1 MSKVT
6 NYVNKAIQRIKLSQ
20 NRALTNFGLRVFTHN
35 KKFKDVTIKKDIP
48 YGQSK
53 LQKYDMIAPNNF
65 LDEKI
70 PVVFY
75 VHGGSWCGGD
85 KYGYTMFCKK
95 LVKKGYIAVN
105 LNYRLMPKVSIRTC
119 IADCIKAIKH
129 FYQNHTEILK
139 SENLKITA
147 DFENVYFVGDSAGA
161 HIVSLI
167 AAKKTAGKL
176 RLKMNISAL
185 GLYYGVYN
193 FENISHDPSPIMT
206 DLDKYWKSI
215 YSDTSD
221 LYKEMSTT
229 NFVTEK
235 FPATFM
241 TSGEIDKLHFQSEVM
256 YRLLKYNKVKV
267 EYLSFEKYRQDAR
280 HAFLNAPFL
289 PSAKEAFS
297 NLTKFFKENKNN

>member
-1 MSKVT
+1 MSKVS
-6 NYVNKAIQRIKLSQ
+6 NYVNRAIQRIKLSQ
-20 NRALTNFGLRVFTHN
+20 NKALTNFGLLVFTHN
-35 KKFKDVTIKKDIP
+35 KNLKNICIKKDIS
-48 YGQSK
+48 YGTSK
-53 LQKYDMIAPNNF
+53 LQKYDLIYPNNCE
-65 LDEKI
+65 DEKLPI
-70 PVVFY
+70 AIY

-85 KYGYTMFCKK
+85 KYGYTMFCEKLTKK
-95 LVKKGYIAVN
+95 RYITIN
-105 LNYRLMPKVSIRTC
+105 INYRLMPKVSIRTC

-129 FYQNHTEILK
+129 FSVNYLHIFKTENINAK
-139 SENLKITA
+139 P
-147 DFENVYFVGDSAGA
+147 DFDNVYLVGDSAGA

-167 AAKKTAGKL
+167 AAKKTCGKL

-215 YSDTSD
+215 YNNTKE
-221 LYKEMSTT
+221 LYKEISTT
-229 NFVTEK
+229 NYVTSN

-241 TSGEIDKLHFQSEVM
+241 TSGKIDKLHFQSEIM
-256 YRLLKYNKVKV
+256 YRLLKYSNVKI
-267 EYLSFEKYRQDAR
+267 EYLSFEKSRQDGR

-297 NLTKFFKENKNN
+297 KLTKFLEENKKR